1 MEKVFEIEDVLSKV
15 HIAFLLSLNS
25 SKSQFLE
32 LAFNFVAGNAL
43 DSRFLSLIRL
53 M

>member
-25 SKSQFLE
+25 SQSQFLE
-32 LAFNFVAGNAL
+32 LASNFVAGNAL